1 MCQTLSWGITALGG
15 SDAHMVLN
23 FIRFHWFFGR
33 NQPAGSLF
41 YGNSSLIVSNCWN
54 AEKQNKNQRS
64 SNLLGNYQ
72 HLFPDSQTHPSLCV
86 QPCDSHVVLTQSIHL
101 FWGKELI
108 AGQNISILGRHQH
121 ADHIWSHTTERV
133 MMFLLFLVLETAR
146 VILQPLMNQK
156 TGKLLKMLRYAC
168 WSQEKLCKQNN
179 TIAVEESIKAEL
191 RYQLCE
197 HKPCRLLEELLTC
210 VPQ

>member
-1 MCQTLSWGITALGG
+1 MQRSKTRIS
-15 SDAHMVLN
+15 
-23 FIRFHWFFGR
+23 
-33 NQPAGSLF
+33 
-41 YGNSSLIVSNCWN
+41 
-54 AEKQNKNQRS
+54 QRS
-64 SNLLGNYQ
+64 SNLLGNYP
-72 HLFPDSQTHPSLCV
+72 HLFPDSQTHPSLCI
-86 QPCDSHVVLTQSIHL
+86 QPCSYLVLTQSIHL

-121 ADHIWSHTTERV
+121 ADHIWSHTTQRV

-146 VILQPLMNQK
+146 VILQPSMNLK

-179 TIAVEESIKAEL
+179 IIAVDESIKDEL
-191 RYQLCE
+191 RHQLYE